1 MFDISSLLLHN
12 PGTILWGQGDPRGQV
27 NEVNA
32 PDALHVL
39 RNLPAC
45 DGTLTLQV
53 WSPFKWPEIG
63 TLAPRLAGVWAFFI
77 LSCHICVHS
86 QSFTVSETKKGIWK

>member
-53 WSPFKWPEIG
+53 WSPFK
-63 TLAPRLAGVWAFFI
+63 
-77 LSCHICVHS
+77 
-86 QSFTVSETKKGIWK
+86 